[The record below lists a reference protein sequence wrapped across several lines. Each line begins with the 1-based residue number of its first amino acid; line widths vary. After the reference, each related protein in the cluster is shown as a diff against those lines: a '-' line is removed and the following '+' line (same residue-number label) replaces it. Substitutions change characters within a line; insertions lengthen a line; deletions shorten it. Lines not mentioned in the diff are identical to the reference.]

1 MRTIR
6 IGASAMLL
14 AFALGCGNTADGA
27 KADTAKA
34 VETTAK
40 AAEATTD
47 AMGGALE
54 TASVKAAIIADPR
67 VGAGDINVNTDEG
80 KKTVTLNGTVKTAEQ
95 KRVAG
100 EIAATKATGY
110 TIINDLVV
118 QGTP

>member
-1 MRTIR
+1 
-6 IGASAMLL
+6 MLL
-14 AFALGCGNTADGA
+14 AFAIGCGNTADGA
-27 KADTAKA
+27 KEDTAEA
-34 VETTAK
+34 VESTAK

-67 VGAGDINVNTDEG
+67 VGAGDINIDTDEAA
-80 KKTVTLNGTVKTAEQ
+80 KTVTIKGTVTTAEQ

-110 TIINDLVV
+110 TIINNLEVRS
-118 QGTP
+118 TP